1 VPEALLAA
9 EPVSGERRLL
19 AELVGRSSQCVC
31 QCDCHCHSEAAE
43 GIGLS
48 ALLGLLALFS
58 VIAFTLGLLVGC
70 SFGRR
75 SSGASPVVSDTGSAK
90 PGDRVLV
97 CYYQDAGGAAVE
109 WHERILLGHISGS
122 KWVVVS
128 RDWDIFEEDFA
139 EADDL
144 KRFLANGQAPAV
156 VRALSHYLVDHYR
169 FGQDRQY
176 YMDTGEALA
185 RGLRPAGAAAPAAT
199 PAAAGAGAGPAA
211 KWRAMEVRGSVGLGD
226 ALTAAPGSVE
236 FESNDRC
243 IFKLK
248 DGTVLTGGLEGTLPT
263 GPAAGGEGD
272 SRILSAKR
280 DAQQRYR
287 RSFASALQDM
297 KPADFGKSWEIEGPR
312 STYFTAERIY
322 EGNHSP
328 VQRHY
333 WWRSVM
339 GLSATDVGVDEHLL
353 LSQLLEVG
361 MTIDQMQVCNLA
373 TFELVSRRYQMWESA
388 YKDLLREVDTGG
400 SGGDDWL
407 SERSLFLG
415 VKNLRSS
422 AIVMPELED
431 YVAKELAARAAV
443 LKERRKG
450 FREGFRAGRRCHPE
464 AFSASQQMR
473 QRDVLPISLA
483 AASEIC
489 AGGASGL
496 GLSQS
501 QRRRLRRRRAQEGWL
516 FEGIRALNELGAPE
530 PLATSPSSLTSAQ
543 VSTVRHLARQCGSV
557 AAPPPD
563 CGSALGAR
571 EALQGTRPGYAD
583 DAMAVGAR
591 ANFERG
597 NASLPAGFSGRVA
610 LSECLPPALQSA
622 LEDRSILLSEDE

>member
-9 EPVSGERRLL
+9 EPVSGECRLL
-19 AELVGRSSQCVC
+19 ADLVGRSNQCVC
-31 QCDCHCHSEAAE
+31 QCDCHCCSEAAS
-43 GIGLS
+43 GIGLT

-58 VIAFTLGLLVGC
+58 VIAFTLGLLIGC

-75 SSGASPVVSDTGSAK
+75 SLSTPPVVNDT
-90 PGDRVLV
+90 LV
-97 CYYQDAGGAAVE
+97 SIIEED
-109 WHERILLGHISGS
+109 GHISDA

-144 KRFLANGQAPAV
+144 KRFLANGQAPAT
-156 VRALSHYLVDHYR
+156 VRVLPHYLVDHYR
-169 FGQDRQY
+169 FGQDKQY

-185 RGLRPAGAAAPAAT
+185 RGLRPGGAVVPAAV
-199 PAAAGAGAGPAA
+199 PIAAGAGAGPAA
-211 KWRAMEVRGSVGLGD
+211 KWCALEARGSVGLGD
-226 ALTAAPGSVE
+226 ALTASLGSVE

-243 IFKLK
+243 IFKLT
-248 DGTVLTGGLEGTLPT
+248 DGTVLSGGLEGT
-263 GPAAGGEGD
+263 
-272 SRILSAKR
+272 

-297 KPADFGKSWEIEGPR
+297 KPVDFGKSWEIEGTR
-312 STYFTAERIY
+312 STHYTAERIY

-328 VQRHY
+328 VQRHC

-373 TFELVSRRYQMWESA
+373 TFELLSQRYQMWESA

-431 YVAKELAARAAV
+431 YVARELAARAAV
-443 LKERRKG
+443 LKERRKA
-450 FREGFRAGRRCHPE
+450 REE
-464 AFSASQQMR
+464 AALAKGEGTGPTSA
-473 QRDVLPISLA
+473 DPKKKPKGPKEKV
-483 AASEIC
+483 C

-530 PLATSPSSLTSAQ
+530 PLAASPSPLTSAQ
-543 VSTVRHLARQCGSV
+543 VSAVRRLARQYGSV

-563 CGSALGAR
+563 CGSALGAW
-571 EALQGTRPGYAD
+571 EALQGTRAGYAD

-597 NASLPAGFSGRVA
+597 NASLPAGLSGRVA

-622 LEDRSILLSEDE
+622 LEDR

>member
-1 VPEALLAA
+1 MATLAW
-9 EPVSGERRLL
+9 L
-19 AELVGRSSQCVC
+19 Q
-31 QCDCHCHSEAAE
+31 
-43 GIGLS
+43 
-48 ALLGLLALFS
+48 
-58 VIAFTLGLLVGC
+58 
-70 SFGRR
+70 
-75 SSGASPVVSDTGSAK
+75 GSAK

-97 CYYQDAGGAAVE
+97 SYYQDAGGAAVE
-109 WHERILLGHISGS
+109 WHERILLGHISDA

-144 KRFLANGQAPAV
+144 KRFLANGQAPAT
-156 VRALSHYLVDHYR
+156 VRVLPHYLVDHYR

-176 YMDTGEALA
+176 HMDTGEALA
-185 RGLRPAGAAAPAAT
+185 RGLRPGGAAAPAAV
-199 PAAAGAGAGPAA
+199 PIAAGAGAGPAA
-211 KWRAMEVRGSVGLGD
+211 KWCALEAWGSVGLGD
-226 ALTAAPGSVE
+226 ALAASLGSVE

-243 IFKLK
+243 IFKLT
-248 DGTVLTGGLEGTLPT
+248 DGTVLSGGLEGTLPS
-263 GPAAGGEGD
+263 GHAAGIED
-272 SRILSAKR
+272 DARILPAR
-280 DAQQRYR
+280 QDAQQRYR

-312 STYFTAERIY
+312 STYYTAEPIY

-373 TFELVSRRYQMWESA
+373 TLELLSRRYQMWESA

-443 LKERRKG
+443 LKERRKA
-450 FREGFRAGRRCHPE
+450 REE
-464 AFSASQQMR
+464 AALAKGEASQQMR

-530 PLATSPSSLTSAQ
+530 PLAASPSSLTSAQ
-543 VSTVRHLARQCGSV
+543 VSAVRHLARQCGSV
-557 AAPPPD
+557 VAPPPD
-563 CGSALGAR
+563 CGGALGAW

-583 DAMAVGAR
+583 DAMAVGDR
-591 ANFERG
+591 ANFEQG
-597 NASLPAGFSGRVA
+597 NVSLPAGLSGRVA

-622 LEDRSILLSEDE
+622 LEDRSILLSEEEAAARRDSFDGSLFP

>member
-1 VPEALLAA
+1 
-9 EPVSGERRLL
+9 
-19 AELVGRSSQCVC
+19 
-31 QCDCHCHSEAAE
+31 
-43 GIGLS
+43 
-48 ALLGLLALFS
+48 
-58 VIAFTLGLLVGC
+58 
-70 SFGRR
+70 
-75 SSGASPVVSDTGSAK
+75 GSAK

-109 WHERILLGHISGS
+109 WHERILLGHISDS

-128 RDWDIFEEDFA
+128 RDWDKEDFA

-144 KRFLANGQAPAV
+144 KRFLANGQAPAT
-156 VRALSHYLVDHYR
+156 VRALSRYLVDHYR
-169 FGQDRQY
+169 FGQDRQCCV
-176 YMDTGEALA
+176 DTGE
-185 RGLRPAGAAAPAAT
+185 
-199 PAAAGAGAGPAA
+199 
-211 KWRAMEVRGSVGLGD
+211 WRAMEARGSGGLGD
-226 ALTAAPGSVE
+226 PLTASLGSVE

-243 IFKLK
+243 IFELK
-248 DGTVLTGGLEGTLPT
+248 DGAVLIGGLEGTLPT

-272 SRILSAKR
+272 SRILSAR
-280 DAQQRYR
+280 QDAQQRYR

-312 STYFTAERIY
+312 STHFTAERIY

-328 VQRHY
+328 VQRRY

-361 MTIDQMQVCNLA
+361 MAIDQMQVCNLA

-450 FREGFRAGRRCHPE
+450 FREGFRAGRWCHPE
-464 AFSASQQMR
+464 ALSASQQMR

-501 QRRRLRRRRAQEGWL
+501 QRRRLRRRRAQGGWL
-516 FEGIRALNELGAPE
+516 FEDIRALNELGAPE

-543 VSTVRHLARQCGSV
+543 VSAVRHLARQCGSV
-557 AAPPPD
+557 VAPPPD
-563 CGSALGAR
+563 CGGALGAW

-597 NASLPAGFSGRVA
+597 NVSLPAGLSGRVA

-622 LEDRSILLSEDE
+622 LEDRSILFSEDE